1 MQGKPKKQSGGK
13 SGRQSRQDENVDATP
28 DVYLRDAREARGLS
42 LDEVAHDLHLSREVV
57 LALEEGDHERLGA
70 PVFVRGHLRSY
81 AKLLGLPENEVIHE
95 LGELEPEPEEFRTL
109 SAQKEVKPGAS
120 LPNFVLWMSLV
131 AVIVIAVVYLM
142 LGDAGAPPD
151 EIGGRDF
158 STTLVP
164 EPAPPEMA
172 EPEPAEAAAEAEAM
186 PADLAPDA
194 VEQTVGGG
202 MPAEPAVAD
211 DVVAA
216 PATATVQAP
225 EAPPVAAAPI
235 EATPIEAT
243 PIEAAPTEAPPVAGL
258 PTSLTLRFTEE
269 CWVEVSDA
277 QRRLLYGLEKPGAEV
292 QLEGELPF
300 RIFLG
305 HATGVTLELNGSPYE
320 IPRSANRAGKTARFG
335 IYKADLPQ

>member
-1 MQGKPKKQSGGK
+1 MQDKPKKQSGGK
-13 SGRQSRQDENVDATP
+13 SGRQTGQYESVEATA
-28 DVYLRDAREARGLS
+28 DTSMRAAREALGLS
-42 LDEVAHDLHLSREVV
+42 LDEVAHDLHLSRDVV

-81 AKLLGLPENEVIHE
+81 AKLLGLPENEVVRE
-95 LGELEPEPEEFRTL
+95 LDEIESEPEEFRTL

-158 STTLVP
+158 STTIAP

-172 EPEPAEAAAEAEAM
+172 EPEQAEAAAEAM

-202 MPAEPAVAD
+202 MPAEPAVAAA
-211 DVVAA
+211 VVAA

-292 QLEGELPF
+292 QLEGEPPF

-305 HATGVTLELNGSPYE
+305 HAAGVTLELNGSPYE

-335 IYKADLPQ
+335 IYQADLPQ

>member
-13 SGRQSRQDENVDATP
+13 SGRQSRQDENVDPTP
-28 DVYLRDAREARGLS
+28 DLSLRDVREARGLS

-57 LALEEGDHERLGA
+57 LALEEGDHETLGA

-81 AKLLGLPENEVIHE
+81 AKLLGLPENEVVHE
-95 LGELEPEPEEFRTL
+95 LDELEPEPEEFRTL

-151 EIGGRDF
+151 DIGGRDF
-158 STTLVP
+158 STTIAP

-172 EPEPAEAAAEAEAM
+172 EPEPAEAAVAEAEAM
-186 PADLAPDA
+186 PADLAPA
-194 VEQTVGGG
+194 EVEQTVGGG
-202 MPAEPAVAD
+202 MPAEPEVIADVAVAPVTA
-211 DVVAA
+211 VVPAPAA
-216 PATATVQAP
+216 PS
-225 EAPPVAAAPI
+225 VAAAPI
-235 EATPIEAT
+235 ETATVETAPV
-243 PIEAAPTEAPPVAGL
+243 EAAPIAGV

-292 QLEGELPF
+292 QLEGVPPF

-305 HATGVTLELNGSPYE
+305 HAAGVTMELNGSPFE
-320 IPRSANRAGKTARFG
+320 VPRGATRAGKTARFG
-335 IYKADLPQ
+335 IYKDDLPQ